1 MIRMNST
8 KAILVGV
15 ATAVLATAAA
25 AQTQSPPP
33 PAAAASVPQ
42 AEVSDVA
49 VLPPASRR
57 WVYAS
62 GGFGLS
68 GVRIFDGDS
77 GKMKGLIQVPSLGA
91 LALDPQG
98 RHYYVAETI
107 WTKITRGTRQD
118 MVSIYDANTLKL
130 VSEVSIPN
138 RLLGGTSTQNFTVSN
153 DGKLA
158 FVYNMLPSS
167 SVQVVDLE
175 KRKLRQTVELPGC
188 AALFASGPDGVS
200 ALCSD
205 GSMASVTFGKGGKAT
220 VSHTAPFFSANTDP
234 VFDNVVVDRTKNVAT
249 FISYTGKV
257 FTAALGVSPKVE
269 APWSIQAAAGLR
281 EGVAAPLDVNW
292 TPGGRQP
299 FAVDRVTGRI
309 YVLMHVGE
317 QWSHKEPGEEIWVV
331 DIATRKV
338 ISRHPTPGKVGNI
351 QVSQEATPQVYVS
364 GGQDGR
370 VWILDGTTLET
381 KYNLERA
388 GGGALFVVEPS

>member
-1 MIRMNST
+1 MNRMKST
-8 KAILVGV
+8 KAILLGV
-15 ATAVLATAAA
+15 ATAVLATAAG
-25 AQTQSPPP
+25 AQTPPQ
-33 PAAAASVPQ
+33 PAPATVPQ

-49 VLPPASRR
+49 VMPPASRR

-68 GVRIFDGDS
+68 GVRIFDGDT

-98 RHYYVAETI
+98 RYYYVAETI
-107 WTKITRGTRQD
+107 WTRITRGVRQD

-167 SVQVVDLE
+167 SVEVVDLE
-175 KRKLRQTVELPGC
+175 KRKLRQTVDLPGC
-188 AALFASGPDGVS
+188 AALFPSGPDGVA

-205 GSMASVTFGKGGKAT
+205 GSLATVSFGKGGKPT
-220 VSHTAPFFSANTDP
+220 VSHTAPFFPAHTDP
-234 VFDNVVVDRTKNVAT
+234 VFDNVVVDRVKGVAT
-249 FISYTGKV
+249 FLSYTGKV
-257 FTAALGVSPKVE
+257 YTATLGPSPTIE
-269 APWSIQAAAGLR
+269 APWSIQVAGGMR
-281 EGVAAPLDVNW
+281 EVAAAPLDVNW

-299 FAVDRVTGRI
+299 FAVNRVTGRL

-338 ISRHPTPGKVGNI
+338 IARHPTPGKVGNI
-351 QVSQEATPQVYVS
+351 QVSQEANPQVYVA
-364 GGQDGR
+364 GQEGR
-370 VWILDGTTLET
+370 VWILDGATLET